1 MRARSD
7 YFDRDDRTIWWTK
20 PEQDGEPWW
29 RRPVDETWW
38 EKEALQRYWL
48 LAILMDT
55 AVKIAYTGCSTAWM
69 LDVDRARGT
78 PQRFLMTFESIG
90 SAVARLQQQLK

>member
-1 MRARSD
+1 
-7 YFDRDDRTIWWTK
+7 
-20 PEQDGEPWW
+20 
-29 RRPVDETWW
+29 
-38 EKEALQRYWL
+38 
-48 LAILMDT
+48 MDT